1 MKKNI
6 WKQGEKTEII
16 KTIFSIG
23 DEWQEIFDKILDFHV
38 WKSGEVIKDINALSE
53 KMLLVARLALA
64 KNFLCS
70 WDKNLK
76 CNYNHDFFEKYKEI
90 VNLIYAC
97 ENGDSPL
104 FAWESEPL
112 TKSKKVKKSILVDIP
127 M

>member
-64 KNFLCS
+64 KNFMYK
-70 WDKNLK
+70 WD
-76 CNYNHDFFEKYKEI
+76 EKMKLTVNENFIDKYEEI
-90 VNLIYAC
+90 VYIIYAC

-104 FAWESEPL
+104 FAWEREPL
-112 TKSKKVKKSILVDIP
+112 TKSKKSTLVEIP